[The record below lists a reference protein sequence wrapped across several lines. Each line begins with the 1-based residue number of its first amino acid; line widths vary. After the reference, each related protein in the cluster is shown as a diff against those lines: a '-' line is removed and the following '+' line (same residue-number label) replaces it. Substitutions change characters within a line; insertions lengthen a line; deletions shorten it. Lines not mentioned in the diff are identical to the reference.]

1 MKNSPLFGARD
12 TYSNKAVLDLSR
24 QFGKIILWGLTSSTH
39 THFYVFLAYFRVCK
53 LLGLNI
59 EWVSE
64 SDENAE
70 LIQSNDMVFIHGST
84 NCLIRKVL
92 ERGPIIVDFHVDQN
106 RERLG
111 DLLDIVACYPR
122 RITERERHEPNSEF
136 LDPLTS
142 FSPASNIL
150 TQPWGSDL
158 VLSEF
163 EPPAHVYWSDKLYWI
178 GSWWKNEH
186 WGNYD
191 EIEELISACKAA
203 DLKFIQLTDC
213 ATSQNRLFVR
223 QSRLGPAIAGAGQA
237 RQNYLACRFFKNIS
251 YGQFCVS
258 NVRKSQEV
266 LAGTAIYS
274 DSVLEAIGMALDVN
288 QKKADELVRFQQQ
301 CIRNYTVAAHLYII
315 MLAAKEYALT

>member
-111 DLLDIVACYPR
+111 DLLDIVACYP
-122 RITERERHEPNSEF
+122 
-136 LDPLTS
+136 
-142 FSPASNIL
+142 
-150 TQPWGSDL
+150 
-158 VLSEF
+158 
-163 EPPAHVYWSDKLYWI
+163 
-178 GSWWKNEH
+178 
-186 WGNYD
+186 
-191 EIEELISACKAA
+191 
-203 DLKFIQLTDC
+203 
-213 ATSQNRLFVR
+213 
-223 QSRLGPAIAGAGQA
+223 
-237 RQNYLACRFFKNIS
+237 
-251 YGQFCVS
+251 
-258 NVRKSQEV
+258 
-266 LAGTAIYS
+266 
-274 DSVLEAIGMALDVN
+274 
-288 QKKADELVRFQQQ
+288 
-301 CIRNYTVAAHLYII
+301 
-315 MLAAKEYALT
+315 